1 MAIGLLSF
9 QDIKIG
15 ELQIAQVIMT
25 IKVNVVVKG
34 EQIVGKQAAVIFRL
48 PLSPFRT
55 KSTKSQ
61 RCFVDRKSPNVF
73 KLRVSVFLSPTLL

>member
-34 EQIVGKQAAVIFRL
+34 EQIVGKQAAVIFY
-48 PLSPFRT
+48 SPFRT